1 MVGIPKA
8 AFKSMQSVSLNSQ
21 TVWNGN
27 YTNVIKQGQIEGA
40 QGGSDSGN
48 YITFKLSAG
57 PYKLNAK
64 GIVITESPK
73 PQPIVTHNSTPLDKR
88 GWTATASVPDSKF
101 GFSGGNIPIDISAEN
116 AIDGD
121 HWNGWRDMT
130 KTQYPGQWL
139 QVDMKKTQTF
149 DKITLDTTWALWDT
163 PEKYEIR
170 VSQDGVNW
178 SEVIASGKG
187 DLGITTISF
196 PTQTSRF
203 IRITQAGSNQKYHW
217 SVYELDVLRSGR

>member
-1 MVGIPKA
+1 
-8 AFKSMQSVSLNSQ
+8 
-21 TVWNGN
+21 
-27 YTNVIKQGQIEGA
+27 
-40 QGGSDSGN
+40 
-48 YITFKLSAG
+48 
-57 PYKLNAK
+57 
-64 GIVITESPK
+64 
-73 PQPIVTHNSTPLDKR
+73 
-88 GWTATASVPDSKF
+88 
-101 GFSGGNIPIDISAEN
+101 
-116 AIDGD
+116 
-121 HWNGWRDMT
+121 
-130 KTQYPGQWL
+130 
-139 QVDMKKTQTF
+139 MKKTQTF

-203 IRITQAGSNQKYHW
+203 IRITQAGSNHKYHW